1 MAGIL
6 IILTILLLLSNLT
19 FLLLFLNAQKKRKEL
34 AQAYTTLRMFVRD
47 VNFKTSPD
55 LIKYTS
61 EVFIQYT
68 HKDIIFTYRNLYVPS
83 GYVEVYKNGERVG
96 RKTEAEI
103 ENVLSKLNK
112 LVILNNVVAYYED
125 DRGFFKDVTEL
136 LRLLF
141 NSAVN
146 YDLLYSRAGTD
157 QLTQLHNRLALDAY
171 VQEVFPILVQ
181 NKRLSFM
188 MFDID
193 DFKKFNDEY
202 GHETGD
208 IVLQRVAGAIRKNIK
223 SSDFAF
229 RFGGDEM
236 AVIIEGDK
244 YTAAKVAKRIVSSLQ
259 DNNDLK
265 VTLSIGIAESEPEI
279 DFDTLKR
286 RADGALYAAKEKGK
300 NKIVL
305 WKTKTEENA
314 VEEQK

>member
-1 MAGIL
+1 
-6 IILTILLLLSNLT
+6 
-19 FLLLFLNAQKKRKEL
+19 
-34 AQAYTTLRMFVRD
+34 
-47 VNFKTSPD
+47 
-55 LIKYTS
+55 
-61 EVFIQYT
+61 
-68 HKDIIFTYRNLYVPS
+68 
-83 GYVEVYKNGERVG
+83 
-96 RKTEAEI
+96 
-103 ENVLSKLNK
+103 
-112 LVILNNVVAYYED
+112 
-125 DRGFFKDVTEL
+125 
-136 LRLLF
+136 
-141 NSAVN
+141 
-146 YDLLYSRAGTD
+146 
-157 QLTQLHNRLALDAY
+157 
-171 VQEVFPILVQ
+171 
-181 NKRLSFM
+181 
-188 MFDID
+188 MFDVD

-236 AVIIEGDK
+236 AVVIEGDK

-286 RADGALYAAKEKGK
+286 RADAALYAAKEKGK

-305 WKTKTEENA
+305 WKNKTEENA